1 MLPAGDRGDQPYGGE
16 IMPYMTADDGVKI
29 WYDVEGKG
37 EPLVLIGGS
46 SLVHR
51 QWDFMRPLLADA
63 YRLILYDQRG
73 AGLSDRGSKGVSVE
87 QWTDDLRRILDEIGV
102 ARAHIFS
109 TSNGSL
115 IAVRFAAKYPE
126 RTRAIIHYGVYRF
139 TEQYRKMSRIGE
151 TIAEEFG
158 FGNGGRGAYFWAR
171 MFGMPSL
178 YEPWLVHRFEENLTT
193 EGWKAM
199 HKALDVDLTK
209 DLGIIKAPQLMII
222 ADGGPIGKESDYASG
237 SREIQN
243 LLPGTEMAVI
253 HGAEGTFHVIT
264 HPAEVVKEALTFL
277 KKQPSTGE

>member
-1 MLPAGDRGDQPYGGE
+1 MAYV
-16 IMPYMTADDGVKI
+16 TADDGVKI

-51 QWDFMRPLLADA
+51 QWDFLRPLLADE

-73 AGLSDRGSKGVSVE
+73 AGRSDRGTKGVSVE
-87 QWTDDLRRILDEIGV
+87 QWTDDLKRILDELGV
-102 ARAHIFS
+102 AKAHIFS

-115 IAVRFAAKYPE
+115 VAVRFAAKYPE

-151 TIAEEFG
+151 TIADEFG
-158 FGNGGRGAYFWAR
+158 FGNGSQGAYFWAR
-171 MFGMPSL
+171 MFGMPVL
-178 YEPWLVHRFEENLTT
+178 YEPWLVRRFEENLST

-199 HKALDVDLTK
+199 HKALDLDLTK
-209 DLGIIKAPQLMII
+209 DLEHIKAPQLMIV
-222 ADGGPIGKESDYASG
+222 ADGGPIGSGSDYASG
-237 SREIQN
+237 SREIQT
-243 LLPGTEMAVI
+243 LLPGTELAVI

-264 HPAEVVKEALTFL
+264 HPAEVAKEALAFL
-277 KKQPSTGE
+277 KKQPCPGE